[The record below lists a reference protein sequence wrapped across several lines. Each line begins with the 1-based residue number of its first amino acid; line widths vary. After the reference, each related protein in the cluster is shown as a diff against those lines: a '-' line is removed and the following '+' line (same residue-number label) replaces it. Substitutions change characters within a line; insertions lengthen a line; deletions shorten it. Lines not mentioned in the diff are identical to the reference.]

1 MSASPTNRSR
11 KYRDKY
17 NIPLA
22 LEELTD
28 GATVTCAIKSRVMWL
43 FRDRDGLKV
52 QGQEHRLEGSGG
64 RECWINLFCKSYNAG
79 LISNDEMELS
89 GTR

>member
-1 MSASPTNRSR
+1 M
-11 KYRDKY
+11 
-17 NIPLA
+17 
-22 LEELTD
+22 
-28 GATVTCAIKSRVMWL
+28 
-43 FRDRDGLKV
+43 